1 MMLRFACLLSS
12 DLLSLLPE
20 IILDIYSMCGI
31 AGIIQLSSSTYTKEA
46 LAKMTGALIYRGP
59 DGEGLW
65 QNETTT
71 VLLGHRRLSIIDL
84 SEAGHQPM
92 QYMNRYTIIHNGEI
106 YNYIELREELQK
118 KGYSFRSQT
127 DTEVIVA
134 SYDCWKDNCV
144 DHFDGMFAF
153 AIWDESKREL
163 FAARDRF
170 GEKPFFYFF
179 DGHCLLFAS
188 EMKALWAAGIEKKL
202 NQKMLFN
209 FITIGYTD
217 NPAKPDETFYE
228 GIAKLPAA
236 SILKFSFLYFQF
248 TVQRYWDIDPTVQH
262 KKISDEAATEQFTHL
277 FHTSVKRRLRSD
289 VPVGTSLSG
298 GLDSS
303 SITALVSGSGTA
315 NQNYSCFTAS
325 FPGFDKDE
333 SAFSKLV
340 ADHFNLQQVMTEV
353 TATELL
359 NDWNKLCYHQEEP
372 FGSASIYAQYKVFEL
387 AKQQQ
392 VKVLLDGQGADET
405 LAGYHKYYKWYWQE
419 LFRKGKLSGRKEL
432 SAAREL
438 GINEPFTWQN
448 KIAAWF
454 PSFASIVME
463 RQYLLNAI
471 RHKDLTK
478 DFVQL
483 QSKEAYYCPPDH
495 FDLNGVLYF
504 NTCTHGLEELL
515 RYADRNSMAH
525 GREVRLPFLSH
536 ELVEF
541 VFSLPS
547 HFKIRNGWTKWL
559 LRQSMA
565 KSLPAEIVWRRD
577 KVGFEPPQKDWM
589 TNPVFRD
596 LIQEAKRKLV
606 TEKIL
611 NKEVLGKKIVPLSSH
626 EADNF
631 DWRYLT
637 AAACL

>member
-1 MMLRFACLLSS
+1 MT
-12 DLLSLLPE
+12 D
-20 IILDIYSMCGI
+20 
-31 AGIIQLSSSTYTKEA
+31 A
-46 LAKMTGALIYRGP
+46 LVHRGP

-65 QNETTT
+65 QNETAT

-92 QYMNRYTIIHNGEI
+92 QYLNRYTIIHNGEI
-106 YNYIELREELQK
+106 YNYIEVREELQK

-179 DGHCLLFAS
+179 DGHCFLFAS
-188 EMKALWAAGIEKKL
+188 EMKALWAAGIEKNL

-236 SILKFSFLYFQF
+236 FILKFSFLYFQF
-248 TVQRYWDIDPTVQH
+248 SVQRYWDIDLTAQH
-262 KKISDEAATEQFTHL
+262 KNISDQAAIEQFTHL
-277 FHTSVKRRLRSD
+277 FNTSIKRRLRSD
-289 VPVGTSLSG
+289 VLVGTSLSG

-303 SITALVSGSGTA
+303 SITALSSGSGTA
-315 NQNYSCFTAS
+315 NQSHLCFTAS
-325 FPGFDKDE
+325 FPGFEKDE
-333 SAFSKLV
+333 SAFSKQV
-340 ADHFNLQQVMTEV
+340 ADNFNLRQVMTEV

-359 NDWNKLCYHQEEP
+359 DDWNQLCYHQEEP

-387 AKQQQ
+387 ARQHN

-432 SAAREL
+432 FAAREL

-471 RHKDLTK
+471 RHEDLTK

-515 RYADRNSMAH
+515 RYADRNAMVH

-547 HFKIRNGWTKWL
+547 CFKIRNGRTKWL
-559 LRQSMA
+559 LRESV
-565 KSLPAEIVWRRD
+565 KGLLPESITWRKD

-589 TNPVFRD
+589 AKPAFQD
-596 LIQEAKRKLV
+596 LIQESKRKLV
-606 TEKIL
+606 IEKIL
-611 NKEVLGKKIVPLSSH
+611 NKEVLNKKIVPLSSH
-626 EADNF
+626 EADNY
-631 DWRYLT
+631 DWRYVS
-637 AAACL
+637 AAAYL